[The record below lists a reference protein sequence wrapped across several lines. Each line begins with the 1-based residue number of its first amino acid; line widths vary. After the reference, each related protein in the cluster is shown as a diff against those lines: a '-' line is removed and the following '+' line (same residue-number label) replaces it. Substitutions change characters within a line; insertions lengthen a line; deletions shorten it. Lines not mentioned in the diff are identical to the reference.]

1 MEQSEDLLLFVFIA
15 ERQKIIKSFFISN
28 EKEIAQDGFKAA
40 CASIFAHI
48 CVLCRRLHL
57 AVACSAEDILFC
69 FVKQREQFFRF
80 LGLRYCA
87 HNLDD
92 FLMKGACLAC
102 SAHRHAC
109 ASVQA
114 LHGVADECEC
124 HRVQGECFFLGYRFF
139 ELKCKIFFHEL

>member
-1 MEQSEDLLLFVFIA
+1 MNITLNFFIKTSR
-15 ERQKIIKSFFISN
+15 EEKVQSFFISD
-28 EKEIAQDGFKAA
+28 EKEIAEHRFKSA
-40 CASIFAHI
+40 CASILAHV

-57 AVACSAEDILFC
+57 AVACSAEDILLC

-92 FLMKGACLAC
+92 LLMKGAGLAC

-109 ASVQA
+109 AGVQA

-139 ELKCKIFFHEL
+139 ELKFKIFFHEL